1 MISIVIPVYNAE
13 HSIRNLVDSIIAVF
27 KDMKIEIIL
36 INDDSPDNS
45 HEECLKA
52 FEKHKSI
59 VNYIKLSKNVGEH
72 NAIMAGLR
80 YVEGEWALIMDDDFQ
95 NPPEEGLKLVNFA
108 LNNNY
113 DIVYGDY
120 EIKRHNIFR
129 NFVSKI
135 NDFTANYIL
144 KKPKGLYLSSFKCIK
159 NDLLKNIILY
169 KGPFPYIDGLALS
182 LTSKIGSIKTAHA
195 ARAVGKSGYSFSKLL
210 RLYGNLAINFS
221 TTPIHLFSISG
232 FIIAGIS
239 GLYGIFI
246 FLEKFLNPSTP
257 VGYSSLITTIVFF
270 AGVQLIFLGL
280 IGEYVGKILKNVN
293 QEKQYNIDYEK
304 LKDGKK

>member
-1 MISIVIPVYNAE
+1 M
-13 HSIRNLVDSIIAVF
+13 
-27 KDMKIEIIL
+27 
-36 INDDSPDNS
+36 
-45 HEECLKA
+45 
-52 FEKHKSI
+52 
-59 VNYIKLSKNVGEH
+59 
-72 NAIMAGLR
+72 
-80 YVEGEWALIMDDDFQ
+80 
-95 NPPEEGLKLVNFA
+95 
-108 LNNNY
+108 
-113 DIVYGDY
+113 
-120 EIKRHNIFR
+120 
-129 NFVSKI
+129 
-135 NDFTANYIL
+135 
-144 KKPKGLYLSSFKCIK
+144 
-159 NDLLKNIILY
+159 Y